1 MPADRRALLAP
12 PAPKHSLRIYKICV
26 VCLGN
31 ICRSPMAEAL
41 IRAELEVAGLS
52 ERVSVESAGTG
63 DWHLGEPM
71 DRRARAEL
79 ARRGY
84 DGSAHRARQI
94 APGWLDRFDL
104 LIAMDASN
112 LRNLERMAAGRPG
125 LAGRIRL
132 LRSFDP
138 GAPAGAEVP
147 DPYGGGP
154 GQFAEVFDLALTA
167 ARCLV
172 AELATMLTEPAEPAG
187 PDGAAGD

>member
-1 MPADRRALLAP
+1 
-12 PAPKHSLRIYKICV
+12 
-26 VCLGN
+26 
-31 ICRSPMAEAL
+31 MAETL
-41 IRAELEVAGLS
+41 IRAELAAAGLA

-63 DWHLGEPM
+63 DWHLGDPM
-71 DRRARAEL
+71 DRGARAEL

-84 DGSAHRARQI
+84 DGSEHRARQI
-94 APGWLDRFDL
+94 DPSWLDRFDL

-138 GAPAGAEVP
+138 AAPDGAQVP

-154 GQFAEVFDLALTA
+154 EQFAEVFDLVQA
-167 ARCLV
+167 ATRGLV
-172 AELATMLTEPAEPAG
+172 AGLAGTLAG
-187 PDGAAGD
+187 SDGA

>member
-1 MPADRRALLAP
+1 MAGHPCVMPAERHAVLPP
-12 PAPKHSLRIYKICV
+12 PAPKDSLRIYKLCV

-31 ICRSPMAEAL
+31 ICRSPMAETL
-41 IRAELEVAGLS
+41 IRAELAAAGLA

-79 ARRGY
+79 TRRGY

-94 APGWLDRFDL
+94 GAAWLDQFDL

-112 LRNLERMAAGRPG
+112 LRNLRLMAPGRSD

-132 LRSFDP
+132 FRSFDP
-138 GAPAGAEVP
+138 AAPEGAQVP
-147 DPYGGGP
+147 DPYDGGP
-154 GQFAEVFDLALTA
+154 EEFARVFDIVHAA
-167 ARCLV
+167 ARGLV
-172 AELATMLTEPAEPAG
+172 AALAELLGPAG
-187 PDGAAGD
+187 D